1 MARKPISV
9 IIPAKGIEEDDL
21 VLSLLDL
28 DHRLSRCKRG
38 VSEIILSGE
47 EKISLAGL
55 KKLIPELSVLQEG
68 ELPESFKGE
77 SVLVFK
83 PEGKMSFD
91 NFKKLMGTSMKDADV
106 AVPYS
111 KESNFWISL
120 LNWKSRLLRR
130 ILRLEKKVI
139 VVRDSEAAFFKP
151 EAAGPVLFN
160 FPAAVVFAG
169 LSGRRVELVEMPEG
183 NFSPSFSDYL
193 KAWWGMV
200 IFKFEEWRKKRNK
213 GT

>member
-9 IIPAKGIEEDDL
+9 IVPTKGIEEDDL

-28 DHRLSRCKRG
+28 DCRLSRCKRE

-47 EKISLAGL
+47 EKISLTGL
-55 KKLIPELSVLQEG
+55 KKLMPELSVLRE
-68 ELPESFKGE
+68 EEFPESFRGE

-91 NFKKLMGTSMKDADV
+91 NFKKLMDTSMKNADV

-111 KESNFWISL
+111 NESNFWIGL
-120 LNWKSRLLRR
+120 LNWKSG
-130 ILRLEKKVI
+130 ILRKIMRLKRKVV

-151 EAAGPVLFN
+151 EAAGPALFN
-160 FPAAVVFAG
+160 FPAAVVFAA
-169 LSGRRVELVEMPEG
+169 LSGRRVELVDMPEG
-183 NFSPSFSDYL
+183 NFSPAFYDYL

-200 IFKFEEWRKKRNK
+200 IFKFEEWRKKSNK